1 MRGSSATRL
10 RAHSNAVRPVSP
22 RPPSDRG
29 HARATSEYAANSNRD
44 QRHSRHDS
52 SIVGYGSGDRLKPT
66 HEVPQEDMGG
76 SFLIEESAS
85 EASAGSARSSVD
97 AVQIA
102 AALPPQATQSMTSL
116 AETGTTFEELVDR
129 LLAQPKSKADSK
141 FANIFLALYRKFA
154 APGQLLEAIVQRYEA
169 LDRDGSASLI
179 RVSAQQ
185 RHVCIL
191 GEWIANYP
199 GDFAYPKTNQRMKT
213 LVAKLSEERIHAHAC
228 TQMNVDLEGVH
239 EDDDT
244 LWAYNDRDKACDA
257 IRISLTSAASTLID
271 DPSFFP
277 DNFSFSGS
285 TLLDDTSP
293 TSPSGGDPARSLSSA
308 SISSQT
314 IMNVEH
320 AQRKAQFLTPVS
332 RTPITKIQWRQLM
345 EFPDYLLAEELT
357 RMDWV
362 MFSSIR
368 PRDLVRQVSVSAD
381 EKLKWK
387 NLTHVNRMIEH
398 FNHLAFWV
406 ENYVLLRDK
415 PKHRALMLEK
425 FMRIARK
432 LREINNYNAL
442 GAVIAGVRSSSVGRL
457 SATRELIAPAL
468 GKDWMKLELLMSPTR
483 SHFAYRLA
491 WENSSGE
498 RIPYLPLHRRDL
510 VSAEEGNKTFIGDE
524 NDGKINW
531 KKFEV
536 MGEVIVSLQKAQ
548 GTQNKNLGK
557 GPGNQQIKEL
567 VLDGKLTKDEDVS
580 YKQNEVLV
588 RY

>member
-1 MRGSSATRL
+1 
-10 RAHSNAVRPVSP
+10 
-22 RPPSDRG
+22 
-29 HARATSEYAANSNRD
+29 
-44 QRHSRHDS
+44 
-52 SIVGYGSGDRLKPT
+52 
-66 HEVPQEDMGG
+66 MGG

-97 AVQIA
+97 AVQLA
-102 AALPPQATQSMTSL
+102 AALPPQATQSMVSFG
-116 AETGTTFEELVDR
+116 ESGTTFEELVDR
-129 LLAQPKSKADSK
+129 LLSQPKSKSDSK
-141 FANIFLALYRKFA
+141 FTNIFLALYRKFA
-154 APGQLLEAIVQRYEA
+154 APGQLLEAIVERYEA

-179 RVSAQQ
+179 KISAQQ

-191 GEWIANYP
+191 GDWVSNYP
-199 GDFAYPKTNQRMKT
+199 GDFAYPKTKQRMRT
-213 LVAKLSEERIHAHAC
+213 LVAKLSKERIHAHAC
-228 TQMNVDLEGVH
+228 TQMDADLDRAY

-244 LWAYNDRDKACDA
+244 SWAFNDHDKACDA

-271 DPSFFP
+271 DPSFFTST
-277 DNFSFSGS
+277 DEFSLSGS

-293 TSPSGGDPARSLSSA
+293 ITPSGPGPARSMSTA
-308 SISSQT
+308 SVSSQ
-314 IMNVEH
+314 IIHNVEH
-320 AQRKAQFLTPVS
+320 AQKIAQYLTPVP
-332 RTPITKIQWRQLM
+332 RNPITKLQWRQLN
-345 EFPDYLLAEELT
+345 EYPDYLVAEELS

-368 PRDLVRQVSVSAD
+368 PRDLVRQVSVNAD
-381 EKLKWK
+381 EKPKWK
-387 NLTHVNRMIEH
+387 NLVHVNRMIDH
-398 FNHLAFWV
+398 FNHVAFWV

-432 LREINNYNAL
+432 LREVNNYNSL
-442 GAVIAGVRSSSVGRL
+442 GAVIAGVRSSAVGRL
-457 SATRELIAPAL
+457 SATRELIPPQM
-468 GKDWMKLELLMSPTR
+468 GKDWMKLELLMSSTR

-524 NDGKINW
+524 KDGKINW

-548 GTQNKNLGK
+548 GTQNKTYGS
-557 GPGNQQIKEL
+557 GTGNPVVKEL
-567 VLDGKLTKDEDVS
+567 VVDGKLMKDEDVS
-580 YKQNEVLV
+580 VS
-588 RY
+588 